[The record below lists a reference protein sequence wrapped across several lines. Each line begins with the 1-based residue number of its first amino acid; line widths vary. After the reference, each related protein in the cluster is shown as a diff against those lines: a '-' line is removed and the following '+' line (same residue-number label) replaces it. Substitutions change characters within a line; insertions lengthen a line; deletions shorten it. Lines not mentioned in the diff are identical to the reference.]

1 MRTRPQAKMPRAH
14 VCDRIQIGRQLY
26 PFRWVNLLFSKF
38 HVVSQ
43 ISEELQKRFPS
54 CSEEL
59 VEELANHL
67 FRFVCKILQRNCQ
80 LFLYIRCISF
90 FPLFMEYC
98 NLCKSAGLGLMVF
111 CIIFTNVLFS
121 DNDPMRL
128 KR

>member
-1 MRTRPQAKMPRAH
+1 M
-14 VCDRIQIGRQLY
+14 
-26 PFRWVNLLFSKF
+26 
-38 HVVSQ
+38 SQ

-67 FRFVCKILQRNCQ
+67 FRFVCKIHRETVRYVVLV
-80 LFLYIRCISF
+80 
-90 FPLFMEYC
+90 FPVFMEYC

-121 DNDPMRL
+121 DSDPMRS